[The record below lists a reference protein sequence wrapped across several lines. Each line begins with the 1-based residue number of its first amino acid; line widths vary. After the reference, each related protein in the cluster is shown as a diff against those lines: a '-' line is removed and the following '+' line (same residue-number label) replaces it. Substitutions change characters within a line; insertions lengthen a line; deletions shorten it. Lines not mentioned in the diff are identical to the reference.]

1 MFVGLQIISP
11 ILKFREDNLFFK
23 YKKLCTY
30 IKVNFVLLL
39 KRKKYVLI
47 LKRKKMYLC

>member
-23 YKKLCTY
+23 YKKLCT
-30 IKVNFVLLL
+30 F
-39 KRKKYVLI
+39 KKKLCTYP
-47 LKRKKMYLC
+47 KKKNMYLC